1 MEIQLKGSKQS
12 LNSIPYAKFEIK
24 QLQMW
29 LSELKDGEELVISV
43 ATKRS
48 SNQNRLFHQWVG
60 LIADYI
66 GESPEVVK
74 MYLKCKFLGCIEEE
88 IEGVVYK
95 IPPETSKLNKKQ
107 MSDFMQQVYIF
118 ATTEMEIKLPTNDL
132 FN

>member
-1 MEIQLKGSKQS
+1 MEIQLKGSKQTFEEQ
-12 LNSIPYAKFEIK
+12 PYAKFDLKKLKE
-24 QLQMW
+24 W

-48 SNQNRLFHQWVG
+48 LNQNRTFHQWCSIIG
-60 LIADYI
+60 EYM
-66 GESPEVVK
+66 GESPSIVK
-74 MYLKCKFLGCIEEE
+74 HYLKCKFLGCVEEE
-88 IEGVVYK
+88 IEGHIYQ

>member
-74 MYLKCKFLGCIEEE
+74 MYLKCKFLGCIE
-88 IEGVVYK
+88 
-95 IPPETSKLNKKQ
+95 
-107 MSDFMQQVYIF
+107 
-118 ATTEMEIKLPTNDL
+118 
-132 FN
+132 

>member
-1 MEIQLKGSKQS
+1 MEIQLKGSKQTS
-12 LNSIPYAKFEIK
+12 EGQPYAKFDLKKLKE
-24 QLQMW
+24 W
-29 LSELKDGEELVISV
+29 LSELKDGEELVITV

-74 MYLKCKFLGCIEEE
+74 MWLKCKFLGCIEEE

-118 ATTEMEIKLPTNDL
+118 ATTEMEIKLPTNEM
-132 FN
+132 F

>member
-60 LIADYI
+60 LIANYI

-74 MYLKCKFLGCIEEE
+74 MWLKCKFLGCIEEE

-118 ATTEMEIKLPTNDL
+118 ATTEMEIKLPTNEM
-132 FN
+132 F